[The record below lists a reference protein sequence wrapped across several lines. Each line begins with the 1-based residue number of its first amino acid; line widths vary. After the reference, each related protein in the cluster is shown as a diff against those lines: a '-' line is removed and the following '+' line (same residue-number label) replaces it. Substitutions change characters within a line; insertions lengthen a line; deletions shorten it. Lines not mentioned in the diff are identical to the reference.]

1 MATMIPTDLKYT
13 SSHEWVGYDPE
24 NGEATIGITQFAAE
38 QFGDIVFVEL
48 PAEGSSVTAGR
59 PFGVIESSK
68 AAVDLTSPLSG
79 EVFSVNQAAIKDIDI
94 ITKSPF
100 SDGWLIK
107 IKISN
112 PAELDLLMDADSYSK
127 FTGQI

>member
-1 MATMIPTDLKYT
+1 MNPTDLKYT
-13 SSHEWVGYDPE
+13 SSHEWVGYDLE
-24 NGEATIGITQFAAE
+24 TGEATIGITQFAAE

-48 PAEGSSVTAGR
+48 PKEGSAVTAGK

-68 AAVDLTSPLSG
+68 AAVDLTSTLSG
-79 EVFSVNQAAIKDIDI
+79 EVLSVNQTVIKDSDI

-112 PAELDLLMDADSYSK
+112 PGELDLLMDADSYSK
-127 FTGQI
+127 FTGQN